1 MKCSQLYQRGIAQLG
16 FKGTRNSRG
25 VHSRDSRGAGGFG
38 RDGRGHGRGGLGRE
52 ANLVTGGPGPGE
64 EDSGNFATSGH
75 QLRPVMLFQWK
86 SWMITR
92 KKEVCVGDAGHRW
105 CGRTWCSY

>member
-1 MKCSQLYQRGIAQLG
+1 MKCSQLYLRGSAQLG

-25 VHSRDSRGAGGFG
+25 VHGRDSRGAGGFC
-38 RDGRGHGRGGLGRE
+38 RDGRGHGRGGLGRA

-64 EDSGNFATSGH
+64 EDSGDFATPGY
-75 QLRPVMLFQWK
+75 QLRPVTLFQWK

-92 KKEVCVGDAGHRW
+92 KKEVCW
-105 CGRTWCSY
+105 

>member
-64 EDSGNFATSGH
+64 EDSGNFATPGH

-92 KKEVCVGDAGHRW
+92 KNGSVCW
-105 CGRTWCSY
+105 

>member
-1 MKCSQLYQRGIAQLG
+1 MLSTLSTRQC
-16 FKGTRNSRG
+16 RNSRG
-25 VHSRDSRGAGGFG
+25 VHGRDSRGAGGFC
-38 RDGRGHGRGGLGRE
+38 RDGRGHGRGGLGRA

-64 EDSGNFATSGH
+64 EDSGDFATPGY

-92 KKEVCVGDAGHRW
+92 KKEVCW
-105 CGRTWCSY
+105 